1 MYTSRAYN
9 ENYFISRKKILEDFL
24 KDEDNETMKYIEEI
38 EQLVSSTKLVLK
50 GLVSGELDSNKLKEK
65 LFEIENDLNNDCG
78 SLEQD
83 ISTLNST
90 EKNIEHTTSDLQKKE
105 EKGTL
110 NYLEK
115 IEELKKEL
123 ELKEFKI
130 QNMERLYVELEEII
144 KENIKSN
151 NDQLLSLEQFAEFIS
166 QNEKLREE
174 CDKLEEEK
182 KKCVDD
188 YNNLLRENVNL
199 RSKDESFEL
208 EKIKDALEEI
218 SAMGSLQKEAEQKII
233 KLQVR
238 FKELNK
244 DCDSL
249 TNQIN
254 SVNKNLENLNID
266 NKRLDNEISI
276 INRELYPC
284 GRRKM
289 NRSFSHRY
297 EIDSNGNVLDKEKTN
312 DILDNRNKNH
322 RNTSTGNKKDKTQYD
337 S

>member
-50 GLVSGELDSNKLKEK
+50 GLVSGELDTNKMKEK

-90 EKNIEHTTSDLQKKE
+90 EKSIEQTTLDLQKKE

-110 NYLEK
+110 SYLEK

-123 ELKEFKI
+123 EMKEFKI

-166 QNEKLREE
+166 QNEKLRKE
-174 CDKLEEEK
+174 CDRLEEEK
-182 KKCVDD
+182 KKCVND

-218 SAMGSLQKEAEQKII
+218 SAMGSLQKEAEQKIT

-244 DCDSL
+244 ECDTL
-249 TNQIN
+249 TNQIKMIT
-254 SVNKNLENLNID
+254 KNLENLNID
-266 NKRLDNEISI
+266 NNRLDNEMSN
-276 INRELYPC
+276 INRELYPG

-297 EIDSNGNVLDKEKTN
+297 EIDSNGNVFDKEKVN
-312 DILDNRNKNH
+312 EILDNVNNINK
-322 RNTSTGNKKDKTQYD
+322 STDLGTKKNMNAFD